1 MGFCPK
7 CGTKVEDGSSYC
19 PSCGYE
25 LNGGVKNNT
34 NNSIF
39 AQRPAFTN
47 NQSNEYFT
55 HPLAKAALVIAAIS
69 LSVTVLGFISMFA
82 SIVTASI
89 FYLIYT
95 LGILGGVV
103 SLCLSIPGLIISS
116 VKKYNKSPAIIAL
129 ILSIINILSFIL
141 LLIIAF
147 VLINDYK

>member
-19 PSCGYE
+19 PNCGYE

-39 AQRPAFTN
+39 VQKPAFTN

-55 HPLAKAALVIAAIS
+55 LPLSKAALVIAAIS

-95 LGILGGVV
+95 LGVIGGIV
-103 SLCLSIPGLIISS
+103 SLSLSIPGLIISS
-116 VKKYNKSPAIIAL
+116 VKKYNKSPAITAL

-141 LLIIAF
+141 FLIIVF